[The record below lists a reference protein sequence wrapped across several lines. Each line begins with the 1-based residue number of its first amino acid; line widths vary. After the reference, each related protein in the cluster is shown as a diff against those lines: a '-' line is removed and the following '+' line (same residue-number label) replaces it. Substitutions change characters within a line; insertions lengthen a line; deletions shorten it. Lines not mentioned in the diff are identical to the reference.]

1 MKDFFSINQN
11 DQISNLHGL
20 DLQELLI
27 QIENFKLEYRENLAL
42 SKNVSFGIEIEYENV
57 FRFLVNSYIKKNFSD
72 WIGHKDASLDNGGE
86 ITSPILYDNEKTWN
100 DLKNICN
107 YLKKKKAN
115 TLNRAGGHIHI
126 GSQILEYNLN
136 YWRLFI
142 KMYMLYENVIFR
154 FAYGE
159 KLQARRTL
167 QKFAPPIANSLFEKI
182 EQLNRVKTLSSLS
195 EVLPVE
201 EKYQALNFRNTI
213 FLDVEIFNKNTV
225 EFRSPN
231 ATIEEIVWQN
241 NINAFTKLMLAATKG
256 LIDEE
261 CLDYKISNFTN
272 YDFMYKEIC
281 LKSVLEFVD
290 LIFDNNLDKIYF
302 LKQYFKDFKDISQF
316 NSLKR
321 TRKFNR

>member
-1 MKDFFSINQN
+1 M
-11 DQISNLHGL
+11 
-20 DLQELLI
+20 
-27 QIENFKLEYRENLAL
+27 
-42 SKNVSFGIEIEYENV
+42 
-57 FRFLVNSYIKKNFSD
+57 
-72 WIGHKDASLDNGGE
+72 
-86 ITSPILYDNEKTWN
+86 
-100 DLKNICN
+100 
-107 YLKKKKAN
+107 
-115 TLNRAGGHIHI
+115 
-126 GSQILEYNLN
+126 
-136 YWRLFI
+136 
-142 KMYMLYENVIFR
+142 
-154 FAYGE
+154 
-159 KLQARRTL
+159 
-167 QKFAPPIANSLFEKI
+167 
-182 EQLNRVKTLSSLS
+182 
-195 EVLPVE
+195 
-201 EKYQALNFRNTI
+201 
-213 FLDVEIFNKNTV
+213 EIFNKNTV